1 MRNNALFLESLHITH
16 EIIKLMR
23 FIIYLLNNYHYNH
36 KNAKNW
42 KSGLNGN
49 QINKISKK
57 TGIHKIGKG
66 KEKSKNLG
74 LK

>member
-1 MRNNALFLESLHITH
+1 MKNNALFLESLHITH
-16 EIIKLMR
+16 EIIKL
-23 FIIYLLNNYHYNH
+23 INNYHYNH

-49 QINKISKK
+49 QITKISKK